1 MMRGTDVASGS
12 LSSYLDLEAQIPAW
26 HPLRKIWQVVNE
38 ARTSLDAEFE
48 AFYTDLGRPS
58 VAPELLIRVS
68 HIHILLSVNG
78 TRATARASVES
89 FLPKADD
96 TPPDNDLSSP
106 PGPDIPAEDY
116 SEPTETK
123 TEPMPRPSRPCR
135 TAEVDF
141 WGEKRSNATYAPT
154 TDSDAW
160 LYNWS
165 RGTGAMGSRPP
176 LPTSQKP
183 VKKHGIIKP
192 WNETS
197 SLLR

>member
-12 LSSYLDLEAQIPAW
+12 LSSYLDLEARIPAW

-38 ARTSLDAEFE
+38 AMTSLDAEFE

-58 VAPELLIRVS
+58 IAPELLIRVS
-68 HIHILLSVNG
+68 EIHILFSVNG
-78 TRATARASVES
+78 TRATARASLKS

-96 TPPDNDLSSP
+96 TLPDNDLSSP

-116 SEPTETK
+116 SEPTGTK
-123 TEPMPRPSRPCR
+123 TEPMPRPSRPAR
-135 TAEVDF
+135 TAEVGF
-141 WGEKRSNATYAPT
+141 WGETRSNATHAPT
-154 TDSDAW
+154 TTPDAR

-165 RGTGAMGSRPP
+165 RGTGAMGNRPA

-183 VKKHGIIKP
+183 VKSM
-192 WNETS
+192 TS
-197 SLLR
+197 SNHGMKHLAC